1 MAHWKSIF
9 NEVLET
15 TKNLIDLIFNFF
27 FLNEHDSVKEAR
39 EKTKNHVK

>member
-15 TKNLIDLIFNFF
+15 TFF